1 MSELRGV
8 PGEKIKS
15 GGQGTQVSKV
25 TATPVTQIQTNIYR
39 LLQIHLEETSYTNRK
54 KGSILFEVTMHFSL

>member
-15 GGQGTQVSKV
+15 GGQCTQVSKV
-25 TATPVTQIQTNIYR
+25 TATTVTQIQINIYKP
-39 LLQIHLEETSYTNRK
+39 LQIYLEETSYTNRK
-54 KGSILFEVTMHFSL
+54 KGSIHFEVTKHFSL